1 MAELN
6 MQGEHHSNTFLGH
19 EKKKQKQKKNMSQE
33 GRCCSTPALISV

>member
-6 MQGEHHSNTFLGH
+6 MQGEHHVNTFLGH
-19 EKKKQKQKKNMSQE
+19 GKKKNVSEE